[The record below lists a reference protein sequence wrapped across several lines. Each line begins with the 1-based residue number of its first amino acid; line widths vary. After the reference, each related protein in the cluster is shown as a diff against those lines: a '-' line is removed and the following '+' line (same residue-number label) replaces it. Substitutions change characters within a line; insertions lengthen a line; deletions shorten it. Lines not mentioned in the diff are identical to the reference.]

1 MQDKIGQV
9 QETNLTSSKRSWWQ
23 QWRATRLLNK
33 VNQKGKNIQIIGK
46 PTIKNKGF
54 LGIGDTVHINAELVP
69 CRIVVEAN
77 ASLTIGNGCF
87 INGAIIAASEA
98 IEIGNNCRLAP
109 YAHIMDSDYHD
120 LHDRLQS
127 GATGKVI
134 LEDGVQLGARSVV
147 LKGVRI
153 GRGAKVAPGAVVTQD
168 VPAFAV
174 VSGIPAKVVQLAT
187 ASAPTLSEK

>member
-1 MQDKIGQV
+1 
-9 QETNLTSSKRSWWQ
+9 
-23 QWRATRLLNK
+23 
-33 VNQKGKNIQIIGK
+33 
-46 PTIKNKGF
+46 
-54 LGIGDTVHINAELVP
+54 
-69 CRIVVEAN
+69 
-77 ASLTIGNGCF
+77 
-87 INGAIIAASEA
+87 
-98 IEIGNNCRLAP
+98 AP